1 MYLSMMSNILMN
13 ELSLDLQ
20 RVFVSNR
27 SSRNYDV
34 LIKNTDSI
42 EKVIIYDWELIVG
55 AFFKKQRNMV
65 IYRLTSPCIIV
76 CGWPLVASHNILMK
90 EENCWPSVTTQRS
103 AKLSI
108 SWEYHID
115 SNLCKLSLIHI
126 WRCRRRG

>member
-1 MYLSMMSNILMN
+1 MMSNILMN

-76 CGWPLVASHNILMK
+76 FGWPIAASCNILMNEQK
-90 EENCWPSVTTQRS
+90 IFTFTEFLFQIGHLESTMTRIWL
-103 AKLSI
+103 KI
-108 SWEYHID
+108 
-115 SNLCKLSLIHI
+115 LI
-126 WRCRRRG
+126 